1 MACRH
6 SGVLAGLATLIFIIT
21 ANTGEN
27 AGMPACQTKNRFSDS
42 LYKSA
47 LSMPGYIYLLIQID
61 SRKKIT

>member
-27 AGMPACQTKNRFSDS
+27 AGVPACQTKNRFSDS
-42 LYKSA
+42 L
-47 LSMPGYIYLLIQID
+47 IYAV
-61 SRKKIT
+61 